1 MKKDLVI
8 ALTGA
13 RSRVGR
19 SLTRRLRAEGHTV
32 VPVPPNYGAIPGS
45 DILIHLGGGSRRL
58 AERLPDAVA
67 LPRTVL
73 TTAARIR
80 GAERLGIHVAPL
92 KLEDVRPDEAADL
105 ILWALHLVENHLC
118 LD

>member
-1 MKKDLVI
+1 MRKDLVI

-13 RSRVGR
+13 RSRLGR
-19 SLTRRLRAEGHTV
+19 SLTRRLQAEGHTV
-32 VPVPPNYGAIPGS
+32 IPMPPIYGAIPGS

-58 AERLPDAVA
+58 ADRLPDAVA
-67 LPRTVL
+67 LPRAVL

-80 GAERLGIHVAPL
+80 GAERLGIYVAPF
-92 KLEDVRPDEAADL
+92 KLDDVRADEAADL
-105 ILWALHLVENHLC
+105 ILWALHLVENQLC